1 MSEKTLQEIGEN
13 LLRIIEE
20 HEALVMEL
28 RRHPSRDDHLQT
40 VFIQQ
45 LVLSGDDAVRQA
57 VETSIRTLV
66 VQRDLMDR
74 LLDAL
79 GPLPTETQAFF
90 N

>member
-20 HEALVMEL
+20 HEALVVEL

-66 VQRDLMDR
+66 VQRDLMER
-74 LLDAL
+74 LLYAL
-79 GPLPTETQAFF
+79 GPVPPCIRPLL